1 MKFMNG
7 VFGCVL
13 LLLAATTPIG
23 CDYLSKEG
31 PTWTR
36 QSRSDEA
43 TGVKFSSGLIIV
55 ACVIG
60 SIATFICG
68 CPEPPKDQNKR

>member
-1 MKFMNG
+1 MKFVNG

-13 LLLAATTPIG
+13 LLLAAATPIG

-36 QSRSDEA
+36 HSGLDEV
-43 TGVKFSSGLIIV
+43 TGVKFSSGLVVVVCI
-55 ACVIG
+55 IG
-60 SIATFICG
+60 SIATFVCG
-68 CPEPPKDQNKR
+68 SSEPPKDANKR